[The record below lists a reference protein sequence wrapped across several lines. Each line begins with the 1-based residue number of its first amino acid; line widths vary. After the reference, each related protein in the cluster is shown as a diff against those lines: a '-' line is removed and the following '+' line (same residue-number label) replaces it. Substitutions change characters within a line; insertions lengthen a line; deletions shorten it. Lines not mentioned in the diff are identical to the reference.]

1 MSVRVIKARQFKSRN
16 WCARYPD
23 KADEL
28 WVIVHAQG
36 RRKRTRIGPDT
47 PENRE
52 RAEGKK
58 AEYQLLLDRRA
69 SGLDS
74 IAAPAFGAVAEEFLR
89 RGMKNRAPKTKDSRR
104 YQVKA
109 LIEHFGDTRLDRIGV
124 DALKEWW
131 DVFVEG
137 GKRDRRTGTYYLD
150 AVSLVFQFAGR
161 RFRTMNPVPSAK
173 REILEGIENTAEYRS
188 RDSKN
193 QDPFSSEELQKLLPA
208 VAAVKNRDFL
218 ICFLMIYECGMRLGE
233 AFGVRYGD
241 CEPGRDDSDTGRCIH
256 VRQSRM
262 GRKVGLTKS
271 GRSRKVELSRR
282 LRQILLERQMRVGRP
297 DPTAWVVSVA
307 DPKGFRRRLR
317 EACKNARVRPRTP
330 KDLRDTFASQL
341 FSAGVPLGWVSKRL
355 GHGSAA
361 VTARHYAAW
370 VDEDGYRN
378 PLQVAPGELPTD
390 LFAQFDLW
398 RATTTPPNATTVRNI
413 AKIKK
418 N

>member
-1 MSVRVIKARQFKSRN
+1 MSVRVIKASQFKSRN

-36 RRKRTRIGPDT
+36 RRKRVRIGPDT
-47 PENRE
+47 PANRE

-58 AEYQLLLDRRA
+58 AEYQLLLDRHA

-74 IAAPAFGAVAEEFLR
+74 VAAPTFGVVAEEFLR
-89 RGMKNRAPKTKDSRR
+89 RGMKGRAPKTKDSRR
-104 YQVKA
+104 YQIKA
-109 LIEHFGDTRLDRIGV
+109 LVQHFGDTRLDRIGPEE
-124 DALKEWW
+124 LTEWW
-131 DVFVEG
+131 DTFVDG
-137 GKRDRRTGTYYLD
+137 GGRDRRTGTYYLD

-161 RFRTMNPVPSAK
+161 RFKAMNPVPSAK
-173 REILEGIENTAEYRS
+173 REILDGIEKTAEYRS
-188 RDSKN
+188 RDSQN
-193 QDPFSSEELQKLLPA
+193 LNPLGIEELQKLLPV

-233 AFGVRYGD
+233 AFGAQYGD
-241 CEPGRDDSDTGRCIH
+241 CQPGRDDADTARCIH
-256 VRQSRM
+256 VERSRM
-262 GRKVGLTKS
+262 AGRVGLTKS
-271 GRSRKVELSRR
+271 GLKRRIEMSRR
-282 LRQILLERQMRVGRP
+282 LRRILLERQIQLGRP
-297 DPTAWVVSVA
+297 DPAAWVVSIA

-317 EACKNARVRPRTP
+317 EACKKARVRPLSP

-341 FSAGVPLGWVSKRL
+341 LSAGVPLGWISKRL
-355 GHGSAA
+355 GHAHAA